1 MPSDRNRGR
10 RRECGRWVT
19 TRTVPVIGFHHS
31 EMSSNEACV
40 DRRNLL
46 ALRVVAGLEN
56 ASAAL
61 AARRSVVADTA
72 ALAPDSHALKVG
84 SQ

>member
-1 MPSDRNRGR
+1 MGGR
-10 RRECGRWVT
+10 RIRI
-19 TRTVPVIGFHHS
+19 VPVTGFHHS
-31 EMSSNEACV
+31 ETSSSEACF

-46 ALRVVAGLEN
+46 ALRVVAGLEH

-72 ALAPDSHALKVG
+72 ALAPDSDALKVE